1 MALLNTK
8 ATYMTYTMA
17 ELTEENTSKEIQAGP
32 YRVHYHDAGEGPAVI
47 MLHGGGPGASGWANF
62 HANFAP
68 FAEKHRTVLVDM
80 LSFGRSETVVFDTEA
95 ATTVRAR
102 AIRDLMDA
110 LGIERA
116 SFLGNSMGGSV
127 AMAFAVDYP
136 ERVDR
141 LVLMGAS
148 GMTRT
153 VLFTQPTE
161 GHRRLRDASANP
173 TLEAMQALA
182 DVMLFDPTLLS
193 QEVLEAR
200 VRAANDPGRREAAA
214 RSTAPWRDQTN
225 EFSQIRARTLIVWGR
240 EDRVNP
246 LEIGLLL
253 LREIPDSRLH
263 VFRDCGHW
271 AQLEHPEEFNRI
283 ALDFLAAP

>member
-1 MALLNTK
+1 MK
-8 ATYMTYTMA
+8 ATSMSDTLS
-17 ELTEENTSKEIQAGP
+17 ELTEENTVKEIQAGP
-32 YRVHYHDAGEGPAVI
+32 YRVSYHDAGEGPVVI

-62 HANFAP
+62 NANFAS
-68 FAEKHRTVLVDM
+68 FAAKHRTVLVDM
-80 LSFGRSETVVFDTEA
+80 LSFGRSESVVFDAEP

-102 AIRDLMDA
+102 AVRDLMDA

-136 ERVDR
+136 DRVDR

-161 GHRRLRDASANP
+161 GHRRLREASAAP
-173 TLEAMQALA
+173 TLETMQALA
-182 DVMLFDPTLLS
+182 DVMLFDPSVLS
-193 QEVLEAR
+193 QDVLKSR
-200 VRAANDPGRREAAA
+200 VEAANDPARRDAAA
-214 RSTAPWRDQTN
+214 RSTAPWRDQAD
-225 EFSQIRARTLIVWGR
+225 EFKRIQARTLIVWGR